1 MANDIASRCRLCLVT
16 PAGVDARTFAPRVAD
31 ALSGGDVASLI
42 IAADPTDPANLQR
55 AADAFVP
62 LAQDAGVAAIIHSDT
77 RIVGRT
83 KADGVLIDSG
93 AADLAAA
100 VAALH
105 PKRMVG
111 AGALSSRHEALAAG
125 EAAPDFLF
133 FGRLDGDTGESIF
146 AKALDLAAWWS
157 AVTVIPAIVM
167 GGGTLA
173 SVSEA
178 AAEGIEF
185 VALARAVWDD
195 PRGARAAV
203 AEACDRLAESSG
215 AAA

>member
-16 PAGVDARTFAPRVAD
+16 PAGVDAETFSPRVAD

-42 IAADPTDPANLQR
+42 IAADPADPAALQK
-55 AADAFVP
+55 AAQSFVP
-62 LAQDAGVAAIIHSDT
+62 LAQSAGAAAIIHGDT

-93 AADLAAA
+93 PGDLAAA

-111 AGALSSRHEALAAG
+111 AAGLTSRHEAMTAG
-125 EAAPDFLF
+125 EAQPDFLF
-133 FGRLDGDTGESIF
+133 FGRLDGDSGPGIF

-157 AVTVIPAIVM
+157 DVTVIPAIVM

-173 SVSEA
+173 SVRAA
-178 AAEGIEF
+178 AAEGIAF
-185 VALARAVWDD
+185 VALAKAVWDD

-203 AEACDRLAESSG
+203 AEACELLALAGE